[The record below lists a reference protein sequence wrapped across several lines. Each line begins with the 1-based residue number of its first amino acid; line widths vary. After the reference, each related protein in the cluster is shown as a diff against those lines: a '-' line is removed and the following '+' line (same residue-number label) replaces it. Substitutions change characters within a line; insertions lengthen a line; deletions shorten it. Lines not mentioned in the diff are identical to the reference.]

1 MPKLL
6 MALSLAFLTAL
17 PAGADDSAFAV
28 HKVGRGRPMILL
40 PGLLSSSDVWT
51 ATVDR
56 YKNHYELHVLTLA
69 GFAGRPALAD
79 REFLPVVREAVVRYI
94 REQQLD
100 RPIIV
105 GHSLGGFLG
114 FWIAADT
121 PSLVG
126 GVIAVDGVPYLS
138 ALMNP
143 GANPDAARA
152 PADQLRRLFRTFTSE
167 QLVAQSRLSMSM
179 MMTGASDVERA
190 LRWVAASDASTAGQA
205 MYEMMVTDL
214 RKDVARITVPVL
226 LVGAGAQA
234 TDPESRARLRAAYEA
249 QVTDVPR
256 HTVVMADR
264 ARHFIMLDAPDELW
278 SAMDAFL
285 AGLPATK

>member
-1 MPKLL
+1 
-6 MALSLAFLTAL
+6 
-17 PAGADDSAFAV
+17 
-28 HKVGRGRPMILL
+28 
-40 PGLLSSSDVWT
+40 
-51 ATVDR
+51 
-56 YKNHYELHVLTLA
+56 
-69 GFAGRPALAD
+69 
-79 REFLPVVREAVVRYI
+79 
-94 REQQLD
+94 
-100 RPIIV
+100 
-105 GHSLGGFLG
+105 
-114 FWIAADT
+114 
-121 PSLVG
+121 
-126 GVIAVDGVPYLS
+126 
-138 ALMNP
+138 MNP
-143 GANPDAARA
+143 GANPDVARA

-179 MMTGASDVERA
+179 MMTRASDVERA
-190 LRWVAASDASTAGQA
+190 LRWVAASDAATAGQA

-234 TDPESRARLRAAYEA
+234 TDHESRGRLRAAYEA

-285 AGLPATK
+285 